1 MNGKVEKDDQDKLSY
16 NIKQIEAFT
25 LGDVESTR
33 KILQSLIDSSRKNLL
48 LFKQY
53 LAQRNYILLAELA
66 HKMLPMFR
74 QLDARETV
82 ELLVLIE
89 QKKLIDEQWQ
99 PIGNR
104 AYERVT
110 TLIQKIK
117 TDFQLE

>member
-1 MNGKVEKDDQDKLSY
+1 MNGNKDQDMLYY

-25 LGDVESTR
+25 LGDSESTR
-33 KILQSLIDSSRKNLL
+33 KILQSLLDSSRENLL

-53 LAQRNYILLAELA
+53 LAQHNYKLLAELA

-74 QLDARETV
+74 QLEAQKTV

-89 QKKLIDEQWQ
+89 QKKLADEQGQ
-99 PIGNR
+99 PIGSR
-104 AYERVT
+104 AYERAS

-117 TDFQLE
+117 IDFQLD